1 MQRVDVKLCYYQSV
15 LTLKFGIFQHFK
27 RIWNR
32 LEIQIWLIL
41 TISLRVATTFVHCHF
56 LECLNALLPLH
67 YCYSVIHCHH
77 LFDTF
82 KDRNVT
88 NYLCFLTTRIVTED
102 LEFICLIFLFSI
114 LLFFLFFFF
123 ALGLINR
130 TKWIFFL
137 CVLLRHEIMI
147 CFSEAQSLGYKLAKH
162 LFVFINT
169 IVKIKQIIKR
179 HTKWCKYFV
188 MTYTI

>member
-15 LTLKFGIFQHFK
+15 STLKFGIFQHFK

-130 TKWIFFL
+130 TKWIFFFVRFIKPWNNDMFL
-137 CVLLRHEIMI
+137 RSSVLGVQTGQTSFCI
-147 CFSEAQSLGYKLAKH
+147 YKYH
-162 LFVFINT
+162 
-169 IVKIKQIIKR
+169 
-179 HTKWCKYFV
+179 C
-188 MTYTI
+188 